1 MASAHEVIQKAL
13 SYYGT
18 SYKVGQSST
27 SLIDCSGLTLRAFEA
42 IGIKLPHKA
51 ALQAE
56 MGQRINGLQNAQPGD
71 LVFFSGGPTSK
82 GTKNGVG
89 HVAIYLG
96 NGLVME
102 ARGKAYRAGV
112 YQLGNRASKIYSIQR
127 FTAPSTEPIFIPQVN
142 YTVPSAAAGSGGQGP
157 RGYAFPTQGSVG
169 GETGGSPGGPVTGDV
184 VAAAAYAAGFRGD
197 DLTTMVAVAKGESG
211 WNASSYNGKGR
222 DNSYGLWQINM
233 IGSMGPARR
242 ASFGIGSNEELFD
255 PYVNARAAMQIFK
268 SQGWKAWTV
277 FTRGLYKKHL
287 PAAQQAVQQAAA
299 SGFAPRNY
307 APGGGTGAPGAGYPS
322 PDSDVGMM
330 DPLNPNRTAE
340 QVASSAAGAA
350 SAAGTAGTAMG
361 GPFTAPTGGTV
372 YTVNETGE
380 SYVVYNIGS
389 AKTAFHLTS
398 EIGTSGLTQ
407 GGSISQSQWDQ
418 MSIVMGGEGA
428 ELSMMAGQ
436 DFNVWLETILIQLF
450 GKNNPARTDPGVQ
463 AVIAELIG
471 RPDMSEAELQNLL
484 KGTAYYQSLTQAQ
497 MAWNDLPDAEKGK
510 QRDETAQQMIDTI
523 FRETGLTVDQN
534 DPMVQAWLE
543 DLSSGKVGYGAFT
556 AEVRRRALEN
566 PESPWSQ
573 TIRDE
578 EESQRQRP
586 FDIENMTLN
595 VKKLFQQWGVPV
607 TAGTAAQWARDI
619 VEMRMSEDD
628 LLNTVKQQA
637 QVMFATKP
645 PDMDTT
651 TWASPWMQTYG
662 RLMEKE
668 VDLSNKDIQ
677 KWLTNGTPV
686 YEAEQELMSRPEW
699 MGTKNG
705 INSMANAI
713 AGLGSLMGF

>member
-1 MASAHEVIQKAL
+1 MATAWDLINTAL

-18 SYKVGQSST
+18 SYKRGQASR
-27 SLIDCSGLTLRAFEA
+27 SLVDCSGLTLRALEA
-42 IGIKLPHKA
+42 IGIKVPHKA

-56 MGQRINGLQNAQPGD
+56 MGQRVNGLQNAQPGD
-71 LVFFSGGPTSK
+71 LVFFSGGPTSV

-102 ARGKAYRAGV
+102 ARGKAYKAGV

-127 FTAPSTEPIFIPQVN
+127 FTAPSSQPIYIPQVD
-142 YTVPSAAAGSGGQGP
+142 YTVPAQAGGGFGQGVAFPANGSMGGSGNDVNAVMETIKQLESGGNYTAQAKGSSASGAYQFTNSTWGNYGGYSRAKDAPPEVQDAKAREHINGILSKTGGDVSLVPAFWYVGHNPTQAEWDKVPVPGAGNKLTIRQYQQKWMDIYNSKAGSGGTFNPQQYGP
-157 RGYAFPTQGSVG
+157 
-169 GETGGSPGGPVTGDV
+169 D
-184 VAAAAYAAGFRGD
+184 
-197 DLTTMVAVAKGESG
+197 SG
-211 WNASSYNGKGR
+211 
-222 DNSYGLWQINM
+222 Q
-233 IGSMGPARR
+233 
-242 ASFGIGSNEELFD
+242 
-255 PYVNARAAMQIFK
+255 
-268 SQGWKAWTV
+268 
-277 FTRGLYKKHL
+277 
-287 PAAQQAVQQAAA
+287 
-299 SGFAPRNY
+299 
-307 APGGGTGAPGAGYPS
+307 GTGPGYPGA
-322 PDSDVGMM
+322 
-330 DPLNPNRTAE
+330 PLNPTRGPEA
-340 QVASSAAGAA
+340 VAAGAA
-350 SAAGTAGTAMG
+350 GVMDAVGGMAATG
-361 GPFTAPTGGTV
+361 GIFTAPTGGTV
-372 YTVNETGE
+372 YKVSETGE

-398 EIGTSGLTQ
+398 GINTSGLTQ

-428 ELSMMAGQ
+428 ELSALAGQ
-436 DFNVWLETILIQLF
+436 DFNVWLEQQLITLF
-450 GKNNPARTDPGVQ
+450 GQNNPARNDPGVQ

-471 RPDMSEAELQNLL
+471 RPDMDPAELQNRL
-484 KGTAYYQSLTQAQ
+484 KATAYYQSMTQAQ
-497 MAWNDLPDAEKGK
+497 MAWNDLPEAEKGK
-510 QRDETAQQMIDTI
+510 QRDDQAQRMIDTI
-523 FRETGLTVDQN
+523 FAETGLTVDQN

-543 DLSSGKVGYGAFT
+543 DLASGKVGYGAFT

-566 PESPWSQ
+566 PESPWAQ

-619 VEMRMSEDD
+619 VEMRQSEDD

-651 TWASPWMQTYG
+651 TWASPWMSTYG

-686 YEAEQELMSRPEW
+686 FEAEQELMGRPEW

-705 INSMANAI
+705 VNSMANAV
-713 AGLGSLMGF
+713 AGLGNLMGFS